1 VANPKK
7 RSLAPKDPAEAIAQL
22 EAPKIKWS
30 VIAQIGGAFAVL
42 WLTAF
47 MAEQWIGIAGIIIM
61 GVLTLA
67 ALGFGAYLWR
77 MTSRQRA
84 ILEIMKSATDEP
96 GRQRAIEELAGGA
109 SGKGGDAMKAVAQAQ
124 LLAASDPNE
133 AQRVLEGIDLKKA
146 PMVVQDEVRAQL
158 ALLYLRNNRTRDAR
172 ALADEMRLDRQPQP
186 KAKAFYAAI
195 MAESF
200 SRTGAA
206 EEAKKLLDTYNDTDP
221 AYTEVRPMLLR
232 AQVFTYFQLKK
243 RGLAK
248 RAMDTLAEVEPG
260 MLAAFTM
267 KGTQPEIIALARQT
281 LSAAGFAPKIKI
293 KRTP

>member
-7 RSLAPKDPAEAIAQL
+7 RAITPKDPAEALAQI
-22 EAPKIKWS
+22 ETPQIKWK

-42 WLTAF
+42 WVTAF
-47 MAEQWIGIAGIIIM
+47 MAKPYVGWVGIIIV

-67 ALGFGAYLWR
+67 AIGFGLYLWR

-84 ILEIMKSATDEP
+84 ILDIMKSATDAE
-96 GRQRAIEELAGGA
+96 GRQRAIEQLGAAG
-109 SGKGGDAMKAVAQAQ
+109 SSDAMKAVAQAQ
-124 LLAASDPNE
+124 LLAATDPNE
-133 AQRVLEGIDLKKA
+133 AQKVLEGIDLKKA

-158 ALLYLRNNRTRDAR
+158 ALLYLRNNRVKEAR

-200 SRTGAA
+200 SRTGKA
-206 EEAKKLLDTYNDTDP
+206 EEAKKLLDTYSDADP
-221 AYTEVRPMLLR
+221 AYAEVRSMLLR

-243 RGLAK
+243 RGLAQ
-248 RAMDTLAEVEPG
+248 RAMLTLAEVEPG

-267 KGTQPEIIALARQT
+267 KGTNPEIIAAARQT
-281 LSAAGFAPKIKI
+281 LSAAGFGPKVKI
-293 KRTP
+293 KRAP